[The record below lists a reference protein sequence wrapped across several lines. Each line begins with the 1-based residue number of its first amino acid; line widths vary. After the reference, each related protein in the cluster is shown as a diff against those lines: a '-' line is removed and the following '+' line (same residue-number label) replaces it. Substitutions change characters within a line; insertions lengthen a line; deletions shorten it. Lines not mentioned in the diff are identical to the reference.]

1 MYIVIL
7 MECCYRQGNL
17 RKYFQ
22 FCPVFIKMNE
32 FMLYIMQTK
41 RFCLLKM
48 GLNRDYFARLS
59 CLYKNCKN
67 WSEQFHFFIL
77 QSKFLVSKKINIW
90 PSSKFELDWANNS
103 NDFDGNKT
111 FYWSRSIQKRFLLPK
126 VEVSCFQKYEK
137 LT

>member
-1 MYIVIL
+1 MLLQAGKSQKIL
-7 MECCYRQGNL
+7 SILSRLYKNERIYAVYYAD
-17 RKYFQ
+17 KK
-22 FCPVFIKMNE
+22 VFIIK
-32 FMLYIMQTK
+32 TG
-41 RFCLLKM
+41 R
-48 GLNRDYFARLS
+48 NRDYFARLS

>member
-1 MYIVIL
+1 MLLQAGKSQKIL
-7 MECCYRQGNL
+7 SILSRLYKNERIYAVYYAD
-17 RKYFQ
+17 KK
-22 FCPVFIKMNE
+22 VFIIK
-32 FMLYIMQTK
+32 TG
-41 RFCLLKM
+41 R
-48 GLNRDYFARLS
+48 NRDYFARLS

-77 QSKFLVSKKINIW
+77 QSKFLVFKKIKIW
-90 PSSKFELDWANNS
+90 PSSEFELDWTNN
-103 NDFDGNKT
+103 NDFDSKKT